1 MRVRS
6 DRRRSHLAHAARV
19 AAVSTLLIAS
29 VYVLVCVVFD
39 LVDSRH
45 LVAQVDAHLRDRIH
59 DAIAH
64 GDLAKAP
71 GEADDDHDVDAAP
84 VLLWH
89 VSTSGHTVA
98 LSDAAPHLS
107 GGDWSRRG
115 EAVTSNLG
123 SISFRV
129 VATPVHGGWLVAA
142 QSLTETAHVK
152 TVLVAGEAI
161 AGPVV
166 ALAIFLSAL
175 LIGLN
180 ASRPVEQAR
189 RRQLEFTA
197 DASHELRTPLSVIEA
212 EVTLALSAPRDAAR
226 YRDTVERVNGESKR
240 LRRIIDDLLW
250 LARFDSEPAPPGD
263 ELVDLYA
270 VVQACTD
277 RFGALAHGRA
287 ITLSVERRG
296 ETDPIITAPPD
307 WIDRLVGVLVDNAC
321 RYAGAG
327 GVVRVLVAAH
337 GSRTTLDVEDSGP
350 GIAPEE
356 RPLLF
361 DRFHRATDEGSGTGL
376 GLAIADSIVRSTGGR
391 WHVGEGALGGA
402 HFAVSWH
409 RAHLR
414 HPGPDV
420 LTGRAD
426 ASGGHDGRVRVLSD
440 RSLGG
445 DSNP

>member
-6 DRRRSHLAHAARV
+6 HYFRSNLTHAARV

-39 LVDSRH
+39 VVDSHR
-45 LVAQVDAHLRDRIH
+45 LVAQVDVHLRDRVH
-59 DAIAH
+59 DAIAR
-64 GDLAKAP
+64 GDLARAP

-89 VSTSGHTVA
+89 VNAAGHAVT
-98 LSDAAPHLS
+98 LSDAAPRLTR
-107 GGDWSRRG
+107 DAWSRAG
-115 EAVTSNLG
+115 QPTTANLG

-129 VATPVHGGWLVAA
+129 IATPVHGGWLVAA
-142 QSLTETAHVK
+142 QSLTEANHVK
-152 TVLVAGEAI
+152 RVLITGEAI

-166 ALAIFLSAL
+166 VVAMFLGALI
-175 LIGLN
+175 IGLN
-180 ASRPVEQAR
+180 ASRPVELAR

-240 LRRIIDDLLW
+240 LRHIIDDLLW
-250 LARFDSEPAPPGD
+250 LARFDSEPAPPRD
-263 ELVDLYA
+263 ELVDLYS
-270 VVQACTD
+270 VVQGCAD
-277 RFGALAHGRA
+277 RFGALAHARG

-296 ETDPIITAPPD
+296 DPDPIITAPPD
-307 WIDRLVGVLVDNAC
+307 WIDRLAGVLVDNAC
-321 RYAGAG
+321 RYAGNDGTVRA
-327 GVVRVLVAAH
+327 VVSAH
-337 GSRTTLDVEDSGP
+337 GNRTTLSVEDSGP
-350 GIAPEE
+350 GIPPEE

-361 DRFHRATDEGSGTGL
+361 DRFHRATDDGSGTGL

-391 WHVGEGALGGA
+391 WRVGEATLGGA
-402 HFAVSWH
+402 LFAVSWH

-414 HPGPDV
+414 DTGPDI
-420 LTGRAD
+420 LTDRAQ
-426 ASGGHDGRVRVLSD
+426 GTDGRGDGVKVLSD

>member
-1 MRVRS
+1 M
-6 DRRRSHLAHAARV
+6 
-19 AAVSTLLIAS
+19 VSTLLIAS

-39 LVDSRH
+39 VVDSHH
-45 LVAQVDAHLRDRIH
+45 LVAQVDAHLHDRIH
-59 DAIAH
+59 DAIAG
-64 GDLAKAP
+64 GDLSKAP

-89 VSTSGHTVA
+89 VNAAGHSVA
-98 LSDAAPHLS
+98 LSDSAPHLPP
-107 GGDWSRRG
+107 GAWSRGG
-115 EAVTSNLG
+115 EPITSDLE
-123 SISFRV
+123 SVSFRV
-129 VATPVHGGWLVAA
+129 VATPVNGGWVVAA

-152 TVLVAGEAI
+152 RVLIAGEAI

-166 ALAIFLSAL
+166 VLAMFLGALI
-175 LIGLN
+175 IGLN
-180 ASRPVEQAR
+180 ASRPIEQAR
-189 RRQLEFTA
+189 QRQLDFTA

-250 LARFDSEPAPPGD
+250 LARFDSEPAPPRD

-277 RFGALAHGRA
+277 RFGALAHSRA
-287 ITLSVERRG
+287 ITLSVERIG
-296 ETDPIITAPPD
+296 DTDPIITAPPD
-307 WIDRLVGVLVDNAC
+307 WIDRLAGVLVDNAC
-321 RYAGAG
+321 RYAGVSG
-327 GVVRVLVAAH
+327 SVRVMVSAQ
-337 GSRTTLDVEDSGP
+337 GNRTTVAVEDSGP
-350 GIAPEE
+350 GIAPED

-391 WHVGEGALGGA
+391 WRVGDGALGGA

-409 RAHLR
+409 RTHLR
-414 HPGPDV
+414 DTGSGVMAGRVDDPGGLSD
-420 LTGRAD
+420 
-426 ASGGHDGRVRVLSD
+426 RVRVLSD